1 MTTYYQNEFQ
11 QNEPAFYARISEL
24 RNWIENKMKEAST
37 EGSNCLTSGDYIT
50 TSTITEAVQVTE
62 PPSTESPNE
71 TENENPDTI
80 DSGTID
86 IFEAS
91 AWNYLQLAVE
101 LCFLGNR
108 FKMLLTI
115 KRQSES
121 IGLGFVKENCLKCI
135 LNTT

>member
-1 MTTYYQNEFQ
+1 MNKTINLLGDNRFG
-11 QNEPAFYARISEL
+11 FFKIIVR
-24 RNWIENKMKEAST
+24 IENKMKEAST

-50 TSTITEAVQVTE
+50 TSTITEAVPVTE

-121 IGLGFVKENCLKCI
+121 IH
-135 LNTT
+135 

>member
-1 MTTYYQNEFQ
+1 MKYYQNEFQ

-50 TSTITEAVQVTE
+50 TSTITEAVPVTE

-121 IGLGFVKENCLKCI
+121 IRLGFVKENCLKCI

>member
-1 MTTYYQNEFQ
+1 MN
-11 QNEPAFYARISEL
+11 
-24 RNWIENKMKEAST
+24 EAST
-37 EGSNCLTSGDYIT
+37 EGSNCLTSDEDYIAT
-50 TSTITEAVQVTE
+50 TTITEAVQVTE
-62 PPSTESPNE
+62 PPSTVSPSTVSPSTESPAQ
-71 TENENPDTI
+71 TENENPDAN
-80 DSGTID
+80 TID

-121 IGLGFVKENCLKCI
+121 IRLGFVKESCLKCI